1 MADIHGHA
9 AKKLTVRHAMR
20 YSGFR
25 YSGLMLPTIV
35 DNFTEKTAAGFQ
47 FWQLNCSLSK

>member
-1 MADIHGHA
+1 
-9 AKKLTVRHAMR
+9 MR